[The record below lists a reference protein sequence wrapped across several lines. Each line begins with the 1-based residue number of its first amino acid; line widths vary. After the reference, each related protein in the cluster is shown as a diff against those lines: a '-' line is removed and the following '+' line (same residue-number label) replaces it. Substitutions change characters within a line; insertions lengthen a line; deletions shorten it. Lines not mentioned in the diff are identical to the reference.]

1 MASEY
6 NSRPLVPEVLVYG
19 DRFAVVRARPSY
31 DEMLGA
37 RHHPRLAGD
46 LTPHRAIVRL
56 AMNTHPR
63 DARSAT
69 YQDVLDAPPHMVA
82 EIVRGALHLHPR
94 PRPRHA
100 QAASIL
106 GMEIGPPFAR
116 GRGGPGGWSIL
127 DEPELHLGPDVLVPD
142 LAGWRR
148 ERMPA
153 IPDTAWFELAPD
165 WVCEVLSPSTR
176 QLDLTDKRDIYGAN
190 GVRHL
195 WLIDPVDRTLEAFA
209 LADGAWRLGAALKA
223 DAGVCVAPFEAI
235 TFPLAAL
242 WAD

>member
-1 MASEY
+1 
-6 NSRPLVPEVLVYG
+6 
-19 DRFAVVRARPSY
+19 
-31 DEMLGA
+31 
-37 RHHPRLAGD
+37 
-46 LTPHRAIVRL
+46 
-56 AMNTHPR
+56 MNTHAPAPR
-63 DARSAT
+63 LAT
-69 YQDVLDAPPHMVA
+69 YQDVIDAPPHMVA
-82 EIVRGALHLHPR
+82 ELVRGALHLHPR

-100 QAASIL
+100 VAASLL
-106 GMEIGPPFAR
+106 GVEIGGPFGL
-116 GRGGPGGWSIL
+116 GRGGPGGWWIL

-142 LAGWRR
+142 VAGWRR

-153 IPDTAWFELAPD
+153 MPDTAWFDLVPD
-165 WVCEVLSPSTR
+165 WACEVLSPSTR

-209 LADGAWRLGAALKA
+209 LADGAWVLIAALKA
-223 DAGVCVAPFEAI
+223 DAEVRVAPFEAV